1 MKKSIMLLAAIC
13 LFALNLNAQ
22 IPNPGFE
29 DWPLASNGW
38 PVGNPI
44 QSSDVF
50 PQGIGNYSLRLINNA
65 VSNPEMT
72 DFGFCVTSPFPGSW
86 APSFPITIQPISFT
100 GYYKFLP
107 VNGDTAVIGA
117 VLYFEGDTV
126 STAFIRVNAAVPDWT
141 SFDIPFSPYELADSA
156 SVGFS
161 AYNWIFGEAGM
172 PVMQGNSELFIDNL
186 NFDNLINTLPDAT
199 STRPF
204 VDLYPNPARNYIWW
218 TTDKEDNAE
227 VIINIYNTSGS
238 CLKSEHTSL
247 QKKRIDLSSL
257 SEGVYMVETNWNKQQ
272 NRQKIIK
279 LP

>member
-1 MKKSIMLLAAIC
+1 MKKSIMLLAAIS
-13 LFALNLNAQ
+13 LFAVIVNAQ

-65 VSNPEMT
+65 VSNPELT
-72 DFGFCVTSPFPGSW
+72 DFGFCVTFPSPGSW
-86 APSFPITIQPISFT
+86 APSFPITTQPISFT
-100 GYYKFLP
+100 GFYKYLP

-117 VLYFEGDTV
+117 VLYLEGDTV

-141 SFDIPFSPYELADSA
+141 AFDIPFSPYEMADSA

-186 NFDNLINTLPDAT
+186 NFDNLINALPDAT
-199 STRPF
+199 STKPF
-204 VDLYPNPARNYIWW
+204 VDLYPNPAGNFIWW
-218 TTDKEDNAE
+218 TTDKEGNDE
-227 VIINIYNTSGS
+227 VIINIYNASGA
-238 CLKSEHTSL
+238 CLQSERTRL
-247 QKKRIDLSSL
+247 PKKQIDLSSL
-257 SEGVYMVETNWNKQQ
+257 SKGVYMVETISNKQQ
-272 NRQKIIK
+272 NRQKILK